1 MSPKTAAR
9 RLIRHTELDDL
20 PIDPIAILRSRGVRV
35 IELPFDAMEG
45 LTTRVGAAVVVAL
58 GRGRTQSRRR
68 WAAAHELGHVE
79 LGHVDHPGVRWDAL
93 QGRELCH
100 AANIFAAELLM
111 PRRLIWQAWLRYG
124 SDWDRLARL
133 FGVSVPILRARV
145 DELSRKQ
152 LNAFDRTWVSIH

>member
-58 GRGRTQSRRR
+58 GRGRTPSRRR

-93 QGRELCH
+93 QGRKLCH

-111 PRRLIWQAWLRYG
+111 PRHLVWQAWLKYSG
-124 SDWDRLARL
+124 DLDKLARL
-133 FGVSVPILRARV
+133 FGVTVPIMKKRA
-145 DELSRKQ
+145 DELVGMRPSP
-152 LNAFDRTWVSIH
+152 FDTTWVSIH